1 MEYVQSTFGKNM
13 YNDFENQR
21 IEEKLCT
28 GKHKESHLL
37 FTKGE
42 KYNLKE
48 QSRELP
54 KKEIKE
60 ILNNYELLS
69 LKEVGWNLEENARI
83 STKRTKNILKKTDL
97 YIRIALTD
105 FQNS

>member
-1 MEYVQSTFGKNM
+1 MILKIKELKK
-13 YNDFENQR
+13 
-21 IEEKLCT
+21 KLCT
-28 GKHKESHLL
+28 GKHKESHFL

-60 ILNNYELLS
+60 ILEFRRECKNQYE
-69 LKEVGWNLEENARI
+69 KEQRI
-83 STKRTKNILKKTDL
+83 
-97 YIRIALTD
+97 
-105 FQNS
+105 F

>member
-1 MEYVQSTFGKNM
+1 M

-21 IEEKLCT
+21 IEEKNYVQEST
-28 GKHKESHLL
+28 KESHLL

-54 KKEIKE
+54 KK
-60 ILNNYELLS
+60 
-69 LKEVGWNLEENARI
+69 
-83 STKRTKNILKKTDL
+83 KK
-97 YIRIALTD
+97 
-105 FQNS
+105 

>member
-1 MEYVQSTFGKNM
+1 MFSLNGNHKYALEYVQSTFGKNM

-60 ILNNYELLS
+60 ILEFRRECKNQY
-69 LKEVGWNLEENARI
+69 
-83 STKRTKNILKKTDL
+83 KRCID
-97 YIRIALTD
+97 
-105 FQNS
+105 